1 MGACPFSE
9 GPIRAGRA
17 PCAAH
22 SGPARCFVGDTFTYS
37 AGVTFAAVSVRESG
51 HRQVGIFG
59 HFTKS
64 LLLFFLPQ
72 LLNFLLSL
80 PQLFG
85 IIPCPR
91 HRLPK

>member
-1 MGACPFSE
+1 MIIMPFITSSL
-9 GPIRAGRA
+9 ALFDFN
-17 PCAAH
+17 CY
-22 SGPARCFVGDTFTYS
+22 PARCFVGDTFTYS
-37 AGVTFAAVSVRESG
+37 AGVTFAAVSAQESD
-51 HRQVGIFG
+51 HEQVGIFG

>member
-1 MGACPFSE
+1 M
-9 GPIRAGRA
+9 
-17 PCAAH
+17 
-22 SGPARCFVGDTFTYS
+22 
-37 AGVTFAAVSVRESG
+37 
-51 HRQVGIFG
+51 GIFG

-85 IIPCPR
+85 LVPCPR
-91 HRLPK
+91 HRLPKWLPS